1 MWASAPTARRLKA
14 ARADVGIGTTAGR
27 TVREVRSVEINGNN
41 TERLQK
47 DVGGLRAVEM
57 FYRGIREIETGSVA
71 FFQSRT
77 RLNTPGLGTLIPEN
91 FREVA
96 ELSNQC
102 LTLFDLELA
111 QGLEAERT
119 FRERD
124 FFFQW
129 ISVYMPIRFLLEKGA
144 ESKLIRRMEAVGLD
158 TNRMC
163 FELPAKLLTEG
174 SIHHARAIANLRN
187 RGFHFLLTGFGGNNS
202 PLMKLS
208 DFPVDYVMLSQEII
222 SYLGKTDRAASA
234 VKSIVEFVSQLG
246 AEPIADGVANA
257 AQAEALYEAQCRYIS
272 GSLAGKYT
280 LERYIRKRS
289 EGYLKSE
296 EDAPP
301 EDEEGVESED

>member
-1 MWASAPTARRLKA
+1 M
-14 ARADVGIGTTAGR
+14 GIGTTAGR
-27 TVREVRSVEINGNN
+27 TVREVRSVEIDGNN

-144 ESKLIRRMEAVGLD
+144 ESKLIRRMEAAGLD

-301 EDEEGVESED
+301 EDEEGAESED

>member
-1 MWASAPTARRLKA
+1 M
-14 ARADVGIGTTAGR
+14 GIGPTAGR
-27 TVREVRSVEINGNN
+27 TVREVRSVEIDGNN

-144 ESKLIRRMEAVGLD
+144 ESKLIRRMEAAGLD

-296 EDAPP
+296 EDAPA

>member
-1 MWASAPTARRLKA
+1 MDIDVSNLKQ
-14 ARADVGIGTTAGR
+14 
-27 TVREVRSVEINGNN
+27 
-41 TERLQK
+41 LQI

-57 FYRGIREIETGSVA
+57 FYRGIREIETGSVV

-91 FREVA
+91 YREVA

-111 QGLEAERT
+111 QGLEAERS

-163 FELPAKLLTEG
+163 FELPSKLLTEG
-174 SIHHARAIANLRN
+174 TARHARAIGNLRN
-187 RGFHFLLTGFGGNNS
+187 LGFHFLLTGFGGSNS

-222 SYLGKTDRAASA
+222 SYLGKTERAASA

-246 AEPIADGVANA
+246 AEPVADGVANA

-272 GSLAGKYT
+272 GALAGKYT
-280 LERYIRKRS
+280 LERYIRKRT
-289 EGYLKSE
+289 EGYLRSE
-296 EDAPP
+296 EEEPD
-301 EDEEGVESED
+301 DEEGVENDD

>member
-1 MWASAPTARRLKA
+1 M
-14 ARADVGIGTTAGR
+14 
-27 TVREVRSVEINGNN
+27 NN
-41 TERLQK
+41 DTNSIQQPQI

-57 FYRGIREIETGSVA
+57 YYRPIREIETGSVV

-102 LTLFDLELA
+102 MTLFDLELA
-111 QGLEAERT
+111 QGLEAEKN

-129 ISVYMPIRFLLEKGA
+129 FSVYMPIRFLLEKGA
-144 ESKLIRRMEAVGLD
+144 ESKLIRRVEAVGLD

-163 FELPAKLLTEG
+163 FELPCKLLTEG
-174 SIHHARAIANLRN
+174 NLRHAKAISNLRN
-187 RGFHFLLTGFGGNNS
+187 LGFHFLLTGFGGSDS

-208 DFPVDYVMLSQEII
+208 EFPVDYVMLSQEII
-222 SYLGKTDRAASA
+222 GYLGKTERAASA

-272 GSLAGKYT
+272 GALAGKYT
-280 LERYIRKRS
+280 LERYIRKRT
-289 EGYLKSE
+289 EGYLKN
-296 EDAPP
+296 D
-301 EDEEGVESED
+301 EDEDGES

>member
-1 MWASAPTARRLKA
+1 MDN
-14 ARADVGIGTTAGR
+14 DVNYT
-27 TVREVRSVEINGNN
+27 
-41 TERLQK
+41 QK
-47 DVGGLRAVEM
+47 QTDVGGLRAVEM
-57 FYRGIREIETGSVA
+57 FYRGIREIETGSVV

-102 LTLFDLELA
+102 LTLFDLELT
-111 QGLEAERT
+111 QVLEAEKT

-144 ESKLIRRMEAVGLD
+144 ESKLIRRMEGVGLD

-163 FELPAKLLTEG
+163 FEVPSKLLTEG
-174 SIHHARAIANLRN
+174 TVRHARAIANLRN
-187 RGFHFLLTGFGGNNS
+187 LGFHFMLTGFGGSNS

-208 DFPVDYVMLSQEII
+208 EFPVDYVMLSQEII
-222 SYLGKTDRAASA
+222 AYLGKTDRAASA

-246 AEPIADGVANA
+246 AEPIPDGVSNA
-257 AQAEALYEAQCRYIS
+257 AQAEALYEAQCRYLS
-272 GSLAGKYT
+272 GALAGKYT

-289 EGYLKSE
+289 EGYLKTGE
-296 EDAPP
+296 EEENV
-301 EDEEGVESED
+301 EDDT

>member
-1 MWASAPTARRLKA
+1 MWASAPTARRPKA

-27 TVREVRSVEINGNN
+27 TVREVRSVEIDGNN

-77 RLNTPGLGTLIPEN
+77 RLNTPRLGTLIPEN

-144 ESKLIRRMEAVGLD
+144 ESKLIRRMEAAGLD

-296 EDAPP
+296 EDAPA